1 MISVLFLV
9 SLAAIGYIL
18 RHPRGSKPVPEE
30 PGNPAAEQA
39 TTGLLA
45 LGRAVDDCGR
55 GLVPASGSEL
65 SSPESAGSD
74 GGRAGAV
81 NQPSRL

>member
-9 SLAAIGYIL
+9 SLAAIGYSL
-18 RHPRGSKPVPEE
+18 RHPRGAKPVPDE

-55 GLVPASGSEL
+55 GPVPASGSEL
-65 SSPESAGSD
+65 SSPESTGTD
-74 GGRAGAV
+74 GGQTGAA
-81 NQPSRL
+81 NEPSRL